1 MMDIIQKPVTLF
13 DSLENGMM
21 IVDEECT
28 VWLWNRWLE
37 INTGI
42 DSEVII
48 GKKLSE
54 FYPDEVDYK
63 GFQRKIRTTLG
74 LNTPTFYDASLSNR
88 FITIPRH
95 KITSSRLTTMQLQVT
110 ISPYIPEEKKVMIAI
125 QDISDLHE
133 LKMTLQ
139 QRMKEIADLNGE
151 LERDKQI
158 IDANLM
164 IAKTDCGC
172 IMVEATETLLDFFGY
187 EKKEVMGLPLSKL
200 FVAERSETEFLQMKE
215 ILQKKEKWSGEESVV
230 TKSGKTVWMDTVV
243 SPFVDENGEIVSYT
257 AIFHDITDKKRI
269 EHLSVTDNLTK
280 LFNRQKFDEVFAIML
295 MRRHWRDGH
304 SFGLVIVDVDH
315 FKKVNDS
322 HGHQVGDTVLVA
334 VANAL
339 AKTIRT
345 GDIVARWGG
354 EEFVALLPD
363 VDMQK
368 ACFAAEKLRRAIEEM
383 HIPTVGGITASFGVT
398 VYSENDTQESMM
410 HRSDTALYR
419 AKENGRNRVE
429 SLLN

>member
-1 MMDIIQKPVTLF
+1 MMDIIQRPVTLF

-42 DSEVII
+42 GSEII
-48 GKKLSE
+48 VGKKLFE
-54 FYPDEVDYK
+54 FYPEVDYK
-63 GFQRKIRTTLG
+63 GFQRKIRTSLR

-164 IAKTDCGC
+164 IVKTDCGC
-172 IMVEATETLLDFFGY
+172 IMVEATEAMLQFFGY
-187 EKKEVMGLPLSKL
+187 EKKELMGLPLSKL
-200 FVAERSETEFLQMKE
+200 FVAERSETELLLMNE
-215 ILQKKEKWSGEESVV
+215 TLQKKEKWSGEEAVV
-230 TKSGKTVWMDTVV
+230 TKSGETVWMDTVV
-243 SPFVDENGEIVSYT
+243 SPYVDENGEIVSYT

-269 EHLSVTDNLTK
+269 ELLSVTDNLTK
-280 LFNRQKFDEVFAIML
+280 LFNRQKFDEVFTVML
-295 MRRHWRDGH
+295 MRRHWKDGH

-322 HGHQVGDTVLVA
+322 HGHQAGDTVLVA
-334 VANAL
+334 VADTL

-354 EEFVALLPD
+354 EEFVVLLPD
-363 VDMQK
+363 VDIQK
-368 ACFAAEKLRRAIEEM
+368 ACFAAEKLRRAIEELDV
-383 HIPTVGGITASFGVT
+383 PAVGKVTASFGVT
-398 VYSENDTQESMM
+398 VYTENDTQESMM

-419 AKENGRNRVE
+419 AKEIGRNRVE
-429 SLLN
+429 SLLI

>member
-1 MMDIIQKPVTLF
+1 MRDIIQKPVTLF
-13 DSLENGMM
+13 DSLENGMI
-21 IVDEECT
+21 IVDEACT

-48 GKKLSE
+48 GRKLE
-54 FYPDEVDYK
+54 AFYPEIDYK
-63 GFQRKIRTTLG
+63 GFQRKIRTTLR

-110 ISPYIPEEKKVMIAI
+110 ISPYIPEDKKVMIAI

-133 LKMTLQ
+133 LKMMLQ
-139 QRMKEIADLNGE
+139 QRMQEIAALNGE
-151 LERDKQI
+151 LERDRQI

-172 IMVEATETLLDFFGY
+172 IMVDATEALLQFFGY
-187 EKKEVMGLPLSKL
+187 EKKELMGLPLSTL
-200 FVAERSETEFLQMKE
+200 FVVDKSEAAFLQMKE
-215 ILQKKEKWSGEESVV
+215 MLQKKEKWSGEEEVV
-230 TKSGKTVWMDTVV
+230 GKSGKTVWMDTVI
-243 SPFVDENGEIVSYT
+243 SPFVDENGEIVSYS

-269 EHLSVTDNLTK
+269 EHLSVTDHLTK
-280 LFNRQKFDEVFAIML
+280 LFNRQKFNEVFEVML

-304 SFGLVIVDVDH
+304 SFGLVIVDIDH
-315 FKKVNDS
+315 FKKVNDNY
-322 HGHQVGDTVLVA
+322 GHQVGDTVLVA

-345 GDIVARWGG
+345 GDVVARWGG
-354 EEFVALLPD
+354 EEFVVLLSD
-363 VDMQK
+363 VDSQK

-383 HIPTVGGITASFGVT
+383 DIPAVGGITASFGVT
-398 VYSENDTQESMM
+398 VYSANDTEESMM
-410 HRSDTALYR
+410 QRSDTALYR
-419 AKENGRNRVE
+419 AKEIGRNRVE
-429 SLLN
+429 SLLK